1 MAPMVVLLER
11 ASARAELD
19 GALDALRHGQGWVV
33 LLHGEAGIGKSS
45 LVRDFLDDQPASM
58 RVLTGRCDDL
68 LVPRPARRGHRDRP

>member
-45 LVRDFLDDQPASM
+45 LRARLP
-58 RVLTGRCDDL
+58 G
-68 LVPRPARRGHRDRP
+68 RPARVDAGPDRPL